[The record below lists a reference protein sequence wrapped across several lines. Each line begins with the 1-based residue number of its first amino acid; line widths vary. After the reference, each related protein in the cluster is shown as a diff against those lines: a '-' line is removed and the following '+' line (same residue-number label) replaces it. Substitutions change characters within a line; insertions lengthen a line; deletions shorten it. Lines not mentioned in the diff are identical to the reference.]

1 MEPFVCDTIE
11 RITLDRMFVRFIF
24 ILMYFFF
31 FAIDGSALTLE
42 EAIEKTLKTH
52 PSGQIASL
60 QYESA
65 IETTKSADAARYP
78 RIDANANY
86 FPTKT
91 FVMPTNGVFSTKQGN
106 SLHGDMSG
114 SYSLW
119 DFGRSRDRYT
129 WALRAQEGAGS
140 MEKSTQNE
148 LIENVW
154 NRYYSLAL
162 TTSLIDTAEASV
174 KFYEGQFKQ
183 AFNMRKSGLKTQ
195 ADELRFRASL
205 LEAQDRALRAKSD
218 YDKASLSLGILIGSD
233 ELVVVN
239 PSSLDQRCEM
249 LSLQNISLETL
260 RQKLRDNNPQLK
272 ALRLS
277 IDALKA
283 LSDAANNEKYG
294 TVALVGSYGYDNSL
308 SAYDSYQAGVVG
320 TIPLYDGGKL
330 SAEAQKSRIAY
341 TIAQKEFENTERL
354 LWQEVYGAYRDF
366 KRADESI
373 TSKESVIEAT
383 TQSLHL
389 IAGRYAQGLATY
401 LDALESQ
408 STLENA
414 KSELAH
420 VKYQKISAYAHV
432 QKLLNQGENDDK
444 K

>member
-1 MEPFVCDTIE
+1 M
-11 RITLDRMFVRFIF
+11 RFITTF
-24 ILMYFFF
+24 SFFLLSMS
-31 FAIDGSALTLE
+31 ASALTLE

-52 PSGQIASL
+52 PNGQIASL

-65 IETTKSADAARYP
+65 IETTKSADSALYP

-91 FVMPTNGVFSTKQGN
+91 FVMPTNGAFATKQ
-106 SLHGDMSG
+106 SDSFHGDISG

-119 DFGRSRDRYT
+119 DFGRSRERYT
-129 WALRAQEGAGS
+129 SALRTQEGAGS
-140 MEKSTQNE
+140 MKKLTQNE
-148 LIENVW
+148 LIEKVW
-154 NRYYSLAL
+154 NTYYSVAV
-162 TTSLIDTAEASV
+162 TASLIDTAEASV

-183 AFNMRKSGLKTQ
+183 ALNMRKSGLKTE

-205 LEAQDRALRAKSD
+205 LEAQDRALRAKID
-218 YDKASLSLGILIGSD
+218 YDKASLSLGTLIGSD
-233 ELVVVN
+233 ELAAVN
-239 PSSLDQRCEM
+239 QASLDQRCEM
-249 LSLQNISLETL
+249 LSLQNTSLETL

-294 TVALVGSYGYDNSL
+294 NVALVASYGYDNSL
-308 SAYDSYQAGVVG
+308 SAYDSYQAGVMG

-330 SAEAQKSRIAY
+330 SAEGQKSRIAY
-341 TIAQKEFENTERL
+341 TIAQKEFENVERL

-373 TSKESVIEAT
+373 KSKESVIEAT
-383 TQSLHL
+383 TKSLHL
-389 IAGRYAQGLATY
+389 IGGRYAQGLATY
-401 LDALESQ
+401 VDVLESQ
-408 STLENA
+408 STVDNA
-414 KSELAH
+414 ESELVQ

-432 QKLLNQGENDDK
+432 QKLLNEGNGNDK

>member
-1 MEPFVCDTIE
+1 MRLIYIV
-11 RITLDRMFVRFIF
+11 L
-24 ILMYFFF
+24 FFYLEV
-31 FAIDGSALTLE
+31 GMNALTLDD
-42 EAIEKTLKTH
+42 AIDKTLKTH
-52 PSGQIASL
+52 PSGQIAAL

-65 IETTKSADAARYP
+65 AETARSADSALYP

-91 FVMPTNGVFSTKQGN
+91 FVIPINGAFSTKQ
-106 SLHGDMSG
+106 SSSFHGDISG

-119 DFGRSRDRYT
+119 DFGRSRERYT
-129 WALRAQEGAGS
+129 SALRAQEGADS
-140 MEKSTQNE
+140 TKKLTQNE
-148 LIENVW
+148 LIERVW
-154 NRYYSLAL
+154 NTYYSVAV
-162 TTSLIDTAEASV
+162 TASLIDTAEASV

-183 AFNMRKSGLKTQ
+183 ALNMRKSGLKTE

-205 LEAQDRALRAKSD
+205 LEAQDRAMRAKID
-218 YDKASLSLGILIGSD
+218 HEKVSLSLGILIGSD
-233 ELVVVN
+233 ELVGVN
-239 PSSLDQRCEM
+239 PSVLDQCCES
-249 LSLQNISLETL
+249 LALQNISLETL

-277 IDALKA
+277 IDALKSLA
-283 LSDAANNEKYG
+283 DAANNEKYG
-294 TVALVGSYGYDNSL
+294 NVALVGSYGYDSSL

-330 SAEAQKSRIAY
+330 STEAQKSRIAY

-354 LWQEVYGAYRDF
+354 LWQEIYGAYRDF
-366 KRADESI
+366 KRADISI
-373 TSKESVIEAT
+373 KSKESVIEAT
-383 TQSLHL
+383 TKSLHL
-389 IAGRYAQGLATY
+389 IGGRYAQGLATY
-401 LDALESQ
+401 VDVLESQ

-414 KSELAH
+414 KSELAQ

>member
-1 MEPFVCDTIE
+1 M
-11 RITLDRMFVRFIF
+11 RFITTF
-24 ILMYFFF
+24 SFFLLSMS
-31 FAIDGSALTLE
+31 ASALTLE

-52 PSGQIASL
+52 PNGQIASL

-65 IETTKSADAARYP
+65 IETTKSADSALYP

-91 FVMPTNGVFSTKQGN
+91 FVMPTNGAFATKQ
-106 SLHGDMSG
+106 SDSFHGDISG

-129 WALRAQEGAGS
+129 SALRTQEGAGS
-140 MEKSTQNE
+140 TKKLTQNE
-148 LIENVW
+148 LIEKVW
-154 NRYYSLAL
+154 NTYYSVAV
-162 TTSLIDTAEASV
+162 TASLIDTAEASV

-183 AFNMRKSGLKTQ
+183 ALNMRKSGLKTE

-205 LEAQDRALRAKSD
+205 LEAQDRALRAKID
-218 YDKASLSLGILIGSD
+218 YDKVSLSLGILIGSD
-233 ELVVVN
+233 ELAAVN
-239 PSSLDQRCEM
+239 QSSLDQRCEM

-277 IDALKA
+277 IDSLKA

-294 TVALVGSYGYDNSL
+294 NVALVGSYGYDNSL

-330 SAEAQKSRIAY
+330 SAEGQKSRIAY
-341 TIAQKEFENTERL
+341 TIAQKEFENVERL
-354 LWQEVYGAYRDF
+354 LWQEIYGAYRDF

-373 TSKESVIEAT
+373 KSKESVIAAT
-383 TQSLHL
+383 TKSLHL
-389 IAGRYAQGLATY
+389 IGGRYAQGLATY
-401 LDALESQ
+401 VDVLESQ
-408 STLENA
+408 STLDSAE
-414 KSELAH
+414 SELAQ

-432 QKLLNQGENDDK
+432 QKLLNEGNGNDK